1 MSASNKILEHMRIS
15 PNNVRFDDLL
25 KVCETYF
32 ERKLMSDD
40 KTKAYQV
47 KQVLA
52 VIDKLNSLN

>member
-1 MSASNKILEHMRIS
+1 MRIS